1 MTPQLTNRFASSYD
15 PSLVALSV
23 LIAVMAAYAALDLA
37 GRITNARGVARRIWL
52 FGGATAMGIGIWSMH
67 YIGMLAFRLPVAVL
81 YDWPTVLLS
90 LVAAIVASTIA
101 LQLVSQQR
109 RLTPSLTAL
118 GSVVMGGAIA
128 AMHYIGMAA
137 MRLPAMCH
145 YDGRIVALSVA
156 VAIVIALVAITL
168 VFFLRSEDR
177 SVTPRKVAAAL
188 VMGAAIPVMHYT
200 GMAAASFTPSNAIDG
215 SVAHALSISELGT
228 VSIIAVT
235 FMVLGLTL
243 ITSLVDRRFSAQ
255 ALELESS
262 ERRSRRIL
270 ELSFDAFAEMDA
282 YGNVTE
288 WNKQAASIFGWTP
301 AEAAGKSLND
311 MIVAGPSRETY
322 HAEIA
327 AALQS
332 MSGEVGTRRFEID
345 AVARD
350 GREIPAEITVSAI
363 RRDATLSFAA
373 FIRDLSERKRFERDL
388 RVAKEAAEES
398 NKAKSTFL
406 ATMSHE
412 IRTPMNGILGMTELV
427 LESELTTEQREFMGL
442 VQLSAE
448 SLLSIINDI
457 LDFSKIEA
465 GKLELEIIPF
475 DIRDYVGETM
485 KALSFRS
492 DQKKLELI
500 YEVDPGVPETLLGDP
515 GRIRQVLINLVGNAV
530 KFTERGEISVTV
542 TSKHSHSPVNPV
554 AVHFAVRDTGIGIPR
569 EKQARIFEAFSQAD
583 GSMTRKYGGTGLGLT
598 ICKRLVELM
607 DGQIWLESD
616 PGSGSTFHFVVRLG
630 PVETPLPSSQPV
642 APERLRD
649 LPVLIVDDNF
659 TNRRVLGGIV
669 ARWGMRPTLV
679 EGGSAGLEALQ
690 TSKAEGR
697 PYALVLLDGQ
707 MPDMDGF
714 SLAERVRN
722 DPSLVG
728 STIMMLTSAGQM
740 GDAARCTEL
749 GIAAYLVKPIRHADL
764 LSAICAIVDQ
774 SLASAAGTS
783 LVTQSTLRASRQRC
797 RVLLAEDN
805 LVNQRLAVRL
815 LENRGFEVT
824 VAGDG
829 KEALTEIERNSFE
842 VILMDVQM
850 PNMDGLEATAAI
862 RERDKLT
869 NSHTRIIA
877 MTAHALKG
885 GEEQCIAAGM
895 DAYVSKPIRSD
906 EFYETIDRVLAQ
918 SQ

>member
-1 MTPQLTNRFASSYD
+1 MMPQLTNRLAGSYD
-15 PSLVALSV
+15 HSLVALSV
-23 LIAVMAAYAALDLA
+23 LIAVLAAYAALDLA
-37 GRITNARGVARRIWL
+37 GRITSARGAARQIWL

-67 YIGMLAFRLPVAVL
+67 YIGMLAFRLPVPVR

-90 LVAAIVASTIA
+90 LVSAIVASAIA
-101 LQLVSQQR
+101 LQLVSQP
-109 RLTPSLTAL
+109 RLTPVLAGL
-118 GSVVMGGAIA
+118 GSVFMGGAIA

-145 YDGRIVALSVA
+145 YDGSIVALSVA
-156 VAIVIALVAITL
+156 VAIIIALVAITL

-177 SVTPRKVAAAL
+177 SNLPRKIAAAL
-188 VMGAAIPVMHYT
+188 LMGSAIPVMHYT

-215 SVAHALSISELGT
+215 STAHALGISELGT
-228 VSIIAVT
+228 VSIIGVT

-255 ALELESS
+255 TRELESS
-262 ERRSRRIL
+262 ERPSRRIL

-282 YGNVTE
+282 AGNVTE
-288 WNKQAASIFGWTP
+288 WNKRASSIFGWT
-301 AEAAGKSLND
+301 AAQAAGKSLND
-311 MIVAGPSRETY
+311 MIVAGPSRDTY
-322 HAEIA
+322 RAEIA
-327 AALQS
+327 ALLGS
-332 MSGEVGTRRFEID
+332 MSREVSTRRFEID
-345 AVARD
+345 AISRD
-350 GREIPAEITVSAI
+350 SPEIPAEITVSAM
-363 RRDATLSFAA
+363 RRGASLSFAA
-373 FIRDLSERKRFERDL
+373 FVRDLSERKRFERDL

-427 LESELTTEQREFMGL
+427 LDSELTTEQREFMGL

-475 DIRDYVGETM
+475 DVRDYVAETM
-485 KALSFRS
+485 KALSFRA

-515 GRIRQVLINLVGNAV
+515 GRIRQVLINLVGNAI
-530 KFTERGEISVTV
+530 KFTERGEISITV
-542 TSKHSHSPVNPV
+542 TSKESDSPTNPV

-583 GSMTRKYGGTGLGLT
+583 GSMTRKYGSTGLGLT

-679 EGGSAGLEALQ
+679 ERGPAGLEALQ
-690 TSKAEGR
+690 ASKAEGR

-714 SLAERVRN
+714 SLAERVRD

-774 SLASAAGTS
+774 SLATAASAS
-783 LVTQSTLRASRQRC
+783 LVTQSTLRASRQGC

-829 KEALTEIERNSFE
+829 KEALTEIERSSFE

-850 PNMDGLEATAAI
+850 PNTDGLEATAAI

-877 MTAHALKG
+877 MTAHALQG

-918 SQ
+918 PK

>member
-1 MTPQLTNRFASSYD
+1 MPQLTNQLKGSYD
-15 PSLVALSV
+15 YPLVALSV
-23 LIAVMAAYAALDLA
+23 LIAVMASYAALDLA
-37 GRITNARGVARRIWL
+37 GRIMSARGAARRVWL

-67 YIGMLAFRLPVAVL
+67 YIGMLAFRLPVPVR

-90 LVAAIVASTIA
+90 LVSAIVASAIA
-101 LQLVSQQR
+101 LHLVSR
-109 RLTPSLTAL
+109 PRLTPSLAVL
-118 GSVVMGGAIA
+118 GGVFMGGAIA

-145 YDGRIVALSVA
+145 YDMGIVALSIA
-156 VAIVIALVAITL
+156 LAIVIALVAITL
-168 VFFLRSEDR
+168 VFFLRSEDGSNLR
-177 SVTPRKVAAAL
+177 RKIPAAL
-188 VMGAAIPVMHYT
+188 LMGAAIPVMHYT
-200 GMAAASFTPSNAIDG
+200 GMAAASFTRSDTIDG
-215 SVAHALSISELGT
+215 SVAHALGISELGT
-228 VSIIAVT
+228 VSIIGVT
-235 FMVLGLTL
+235 FMVLGLAL

-255 ALELESS
+255 ARELESS
-262 ERRSRRIL
+262 ERRSRQIL
-270 ELSFDAFAEMDA
+270 EMSFDAFVEMDQN
-282 YGNVTE
+282 GNVTD
-288 WNKQAASIFGWTP
+288 WNKQAESSFAWKK
-301 AEAAGKSLND
+301 AEAVGKLLED
-311 MIVAGPSRETY
+311 LIVTRQSRETY
-322 HAEIA
+322 RDEIA
-327 AALQS
+327 AVLEC

-345 AVARD
+345 AIAHD
-350 GREIPAEITVSAI
+350 GREIPAEVTISAV
-363 RRDATLSFAA
+363 RRGASLSFAA

-388 RVAKEAAEES
+388 HAAKEAAEES

-427 LESELTTEQREFMGL
+427 LDSELTTEQREFMGL

-475 DIRDYVGETM
+475 DVRDYVAETM
-485 KALSFRS
+485 KALSFRA

-515 GRIRQVLINLVGNAV
+515 GRIRQILINLLGNAI

-542 TSKHSHSPVNPV
+542 KSKESESLSNPV

-679 EGGSAGLEALQ
+679 EGGMAGLEALQ

-728 STIMMLTSAGQM
+728 ATIMMLTSAGQM

-774 SLASAAGTS
+774 SFASAATAS

-797 RVLLAEDN
+797 RVLLADDN

-829 KEALTEIERNSFE
+829 KEALSEIERSNFE
-842 VILMDVQM
+842 VVLMDVQM
-850 PNMDGLEATAAI
+850 PNMDGLEAAAAI

-885 GEEQCIAAGM
+885 GEEQCLAAGM

-906 EFYETIDRVLAQ
+906 QFYETIDRVLALQ
-918 SQ
+918 K